1 MATAKEFFDKRD
13 ELTAFL
19 EDHIHSYINDSIT
32 YTDIEALAEELIRE
46 DWVSFSD

>member
-19 EDHIHSYINDSIT
+19 EDHVHTYINDSIT
-32 YTDIEALAEELIRE
+32 YTDIKALAEELIRE
-46 DWVSFSD
+46 EWVTFDE